1 MTVVLVCR
9 TPREQLLT
17 ECGAKYD
24 YAWRGGIQ
32 EVINNSAQL
41 RGNRRLENI
50 KERGESVERSAF
62 AYTAWTAI
70 NARTT
75 RSDGTGYSN
84 FSSSAAC
91 GGMRKTTAGEACL
104 LECAKCY
111 CHGCCCKAAVNI
123 ACVNCTA

>member
-41 RGNRRLENI
+41 RGNRRKVQARDIGEGSRNRLSARNFLCYAQLETA
-50 KERGESVERSAF
+50 ERSPNN
-62 AYTAWTAI
+62 Y
-70 NARTT
+70 N
-75 RSDGTGYSN
+75 SEQN
-84 FSSSAAC
+84 
-91 GGMRKTTAGEACL
+91 
-104 LECAKCY
+104 
-111 CHGCCCKAAVNI
+111 
-123 ACVNCTA
+123 